1 MAVRDARFA
10 RQNRAPE
17 FPVHMAQIE
26 KIDIEPRS
34 PIDWRAA
41 AMRNIFDISL
51 GRVSSERGEP
61 QEIDA

>member
-1 MAVRDARFA
+1 
-10 RQNRAPE
+10 
-17 FPVHMAQIE
+17 MAQIE